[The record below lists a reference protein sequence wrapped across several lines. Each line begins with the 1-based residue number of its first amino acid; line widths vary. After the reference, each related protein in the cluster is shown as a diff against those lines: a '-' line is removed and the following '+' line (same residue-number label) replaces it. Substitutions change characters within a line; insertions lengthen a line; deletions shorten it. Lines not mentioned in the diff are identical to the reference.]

1 MSKKLKAQIELE
13 QLVPV
18 DLGTLGFGVQNEED
32 TESKSDFQD
41 AFDQRVD
48 NIVQNQILYR

>member
-18 DLGTLGFGVQNEED
+18 DLGTLGFGVQIEED

-41 AFDQRVD
+41 AF
-48 NIVQNQILYR
+48 NQ